1 MGFPKSPSD
10 IPMNCILHQE
20 SLGDHK
26 TIFSR
31 KQNYEKLDLESF
43 ELEHHW
49 ISSYARSKHQ
59 LNRPDLPNVSN
70 LVSLENQVQVLKS
83 LRIFFFGLVYL
94 YTSRFYVQHTPRI
107 NQFRRPQD
115 FMLKCTVTDV
125 FLESLSYTKGGGI
138 NISVLRSLRHGCAKF
153 DFPRYLKIYIFLIKP
168 GKFHISL

>member
-1 MGFPKSPSD
+1 MDFPKSPPD

-20 SLGDHK
+20 FLSDHK

-49 ISSYARSKHQ
+49 ISSYARSSHQ
-59 LNRPDLPNVSN
+59 LNRLDFPNVSN

-83 LRIFFFGLVYL
+83 LRIFFFGLVYI
-94 YTSRFYVQHTPRI
+94 YTSRFYVQYTGRI
-107 NQFRRPQD
+107 NEYRSTPD

-125 FLESLSYTKGGGI
+125 FLESLS
-138 NISVLRSLRHGCAKF
+138 HGFRAF
-153 DFPRYLKIYIFLIKP
+153 TAL
-168 GKFHISL
+168 